1 MPMLGW
7 EKKFDFKD
15 LTFGVEIETAWPEIA
30 HSHGFALP
38 CRSAVEERLQAANL
52 NWSVVGD
59 ASISGWELVS
69 PILHYPDGI
78 REIEVVCE
86 ILRSMDFTVDEH
98 CGVHIHVGFPN
109 DVQAL
114 RRLLRNVGAME
125 DMIYTVARGRDE
137 EHRGNRYC
145 RSISKLSS
153 PCSFQDLVKPVP
165 SMRALAIKWY
175 GDEACYEDGS
185 SSKYHSSRYHGLNLH
200 SYWFRGTVEFRYF
213 NGTLDPGIIR
223 AWVVL
228 CLKLVA
234 RSIGCN
240 GSMNTPTRWDP
251 RSTPSTKWSN
261 WDIFRECLVYTLGFS
276 KMQVGYFSYIQ
287 KRLATYR
294 MAWSDLKR
302 EVF

>member
-86 ILRSMDFTVDEH
+86 ILRSMDFTIDEH

-114 RRLLRNVGAME
+114 RRLLRL
-125 DMIYTVARGRDE
+125 YSSKDE
-137 EHRGNRYC
+137 EQKPIQVAEQPDLRDDKKSVSQTSSASPEPHLQSTAFQTTQPLKDKRPDIYLGLGLDFGTHGTKIAYRELQKKFSETRIIDLENSGEAG
-145 RSISKLSS
+145 RSRAVFPSLISVRNNSLY
-153 PCSFQDLVKPVP
+153 FGRFV
-165 SMRALAIKWY
+165 
-175 GDEACYEDGS
+175 DEAVLVENFKMRIGESVVEQSSGLSYED
-185 SSKYHSSRYHGLNLH
+185 LTIL
-200 SYWFRGTVEFRYF
+200 F
-213 NGTLDPGIIR
+213 
-223 AWVVL
+223 
-228 CLKLVA
+228 
-234 RSIGCN
+234 
-240 GSMNTPTRWDP
+240 
-251 RSTPSTKWSN
+251 
-261 WDIFRECLVYTLGFS
+261 
-276 KMQVGYFSYIQ
+276 
-287 KRLATYR
+287 LA
-294 MAWSDLKR
+294 
-302 EVF
+302 